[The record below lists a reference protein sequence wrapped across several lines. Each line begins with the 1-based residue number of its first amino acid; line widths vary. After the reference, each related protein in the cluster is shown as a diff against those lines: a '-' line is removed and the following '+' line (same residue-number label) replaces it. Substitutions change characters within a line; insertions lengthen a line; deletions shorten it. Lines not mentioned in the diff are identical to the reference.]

1 MLRNGERRV
10 YMTDELEASSETET
24 EDEVD
29 HLAAVQKASTS
40 KTRHVAHSDTQSQTE
55 SEEDELPIAS
65 SSKVPLPD
73 DLLSPHRALLRSKGR
88 CPCSLKLPS
97 SAKGC
102 IDLRKT
108 EAELLAILSKR
119 ACRKCFTC
127 RIHVCMGCFKDL
139 ADNKP
144 GECCA
149 KVQLVLCYE
158 VSILPKRVI
167 ELMFA

>member
-1 MLRNGERRV
+1 
-10 YMTDELEASSETET
+10 MTHEASSETET

-29 HLAAVQKASTS
+29 DLAAVQKASTS
-40 KTRHVAHSDTQSQTE
+40 KTKPIVDSDTQSQTE
-55 SEEDELPIAS
+55 SEEDQIPTAS
-65 SSKVPLPD
+65 SSKAPLPD
-73 DLLSPHRALLRSKGR
+73 DQLSPYKALLRSKGR
-88 CPCSLKLPS
+88 CPCSSKLSPS
-97 SAKGC
+97 IKGC

-108 EAELLAILSKR
+108 EVELLAILSKR
-119 ACRKCFTC
+119 ACRKCFAC
-127 RIHVCMGCFKDL
+127 RLHVCMGCFKDL

-158 VSILPKRVI
+158 VSFLPTRLI